1 MDMKSEDIH
10 LKYLAVNRN
19 DLLWG
24 LAVNSVGFQN
34 VGPGKPYP
42 PTGHPSRYLFSEE
55 RGRIL
60 NEFQV
65 LYITEGQGVFRSATL
80 PNPVS
85 ITAGTMFMLFPG
97 EWHTYRPDPATGWK
111 EYWIGFEGPLA
122 QEIAGKGFFAPEKAV
137 FRPGL
142 HDEIVN
148 LYEEAIQVAS
158 GQASGFQQRLMGI
171 VVHLMGMAVFYN
183 RQQVFSQVSDLINR
197 AKILIARQ
205 YRTIRPEDIAQEL
218 SMGYSN
224 FRRIFKEYT
233 GFSPARYIQE
243 VRFARVKESL
253 TNSTLPVKQIA
264 YENGFENYDY
274 FFTAF
279 RRITGMT
286 PVAYREL
293 TQGRKR

>member
-1 MDMKSEDIH
+1 MNMKSEDIH

-80 PNPVS
+80 PNPVP

-97 EWHTYRPDPATGWK
+97 EWHTYRPDSAIGWK

-148 LYEEAIQVAS
+148 LYEEAVQVAS

-171 VVHLMGMAVFYN
+171 VVHLMGMAVFFN

-197 AKILIARQ
+197 AKILISRECQ
-205 YRTIRPEDIAQEL
+205 TLRPEDIARKL
-218 SMGYSN
+218 NMGYSN
-224 FRRIFKEYT
+224 FRKIFKEYT
-233 GFSPARYIQE
+233 GFSPARYIQD
-243 VRFARVKESL
+243 VRFARIKESL

>member
-1 MDMKSEDIH
+1 MKSEDIP

-80 PNPVS
+80 PNPVP

-148 LYEEAIQVAS
+148 LYEEAVQVAS

-171 VVHLMGMAVFYN
+171 VVHLMGMAAFFN

-197 AKILIARQ
+197 AKILISRECQ
-205 YRTIRPEDIAQEL
+205 TLRPEGIARKL
-218 SMGYSN
+218 NMGYSN
-224 FRRIFKEYT
+224 FRKIFKEYT
-233 GFSPARYIQE
+233 GFSPARYIQD
-243 VRFARVKESL
+243 VRFARIKESL

>member
-158 GQASGFQQRLMGI
+158 GQASRLMGI

-205 YRTIRPEDIAQEL
+205 YRTIRPEDIAREL

-233 GFSPARYIQE
+233 GFSPAKYIQE

-279 RRITGMT
+279 RRIIGMT